1 MFKPIKTIKLIF
13 KLIAFKKHIK
23 IQIDIKITIKK

>member
-1 MFKPIKTIKLIF
+1 MFKPIKTI